1 MKIFEGFIT
10 GFTMGLVYFV
20 VLKVRIRFVF
30 GKKYL
35 YYISWILSL
44 VVFSIVFLYI
54 NKRLAFDITYFI
66 VGILL
71 AQISTI
77 SFYFL
82 KAKKSNYIDQ

>member
-1 MKIFEGFIT
+1 MKIFEGFMA
-10 GFTMGLVYFV
+10 GFTMGLAYFA
-20 VLKVRIRFVF
+20 VLKMRIKFIF

-35 YYISWILSL
+35 YYIGWILSL
-44 VVFSIVFLYI
+44 VVFSMVFLYI
-54 NKRLAFDITYFI
+54 NKRLAFDITYFM

-71 AQISTI
+71 AQISTV